1 MQQKNENEDEE
12 KNTQLAA
19 KAESTFQNVL
29 GWLGQFLQGQTKIS
43 LRFTKRLQ
51 FTYILIYNTLVCST
65 QSIFLVVTN
74 LTHYKIKQ
82 KVPMTFY
89 TLTAGLTDS
98 AITFRTFLI
107 MIRTLWPKALLQPG
121 SSLAWTTKVRLFSKP
136 TLTHIFPDN
145 I

>member
-1 MQQKNENEDEE
+1 MKTKRKTHSWQQRPRVIFRKFWCWID
-12 KNTQLAA
+12 
-19 KAESTFQNVL
+19 
-29 GWLGQFLQGQTKIS
+29 QFLQGQTKIS
-43 LRFTKRLQ
+43 LQFTNRLQ
-51 FTYILIYNTLVCST
+51 STHIPIYNTLVCST

-89 TLTAGLTDS
+89 TLTDS

-121 SSLAWTTKVRLFSKP
+121 SSLAWRTKVRLFSKP
-136 TLTHIFPDN
+136 TSTHIFPEN
-145 I
+145 VNFEF

>member
-1 MQQKNENEDEE
+1 MKTKRKTHSWQQRPRVIFRK
-12 KNTQLAA
+12 
-19 KAESTFQNVL
+19 F
-29 GWLGQFLQGQTKIS
+29 WCWIGQFLQGQTKIS
-43 LRFTKRLQ
+43 LQFTNRLQ
-51 FTYILIYNTLVCST
+51 FTHILIYNTLVCST

-89 TLTAGLTDS
+89 TLTDS

-136 TLTHIFPDN
+136 TSTHIFPDN